1 MNSISEKPVVP
12 VLPDFR
18 RFGTWLRV
26 LIGANLL
33 AIAGA
38 VTRGATPTEWWQA
51 YLAMASVLQPTL
63 LLVVL
68 LLAGSCE
75 PLRRLAPRVGQ
86 GVVLAG
92 AVLVA
97 LLVEDAL
104 HFIGLGEG
112 SAIALLR
119 TALLTAAITGL
130 LLFYFELR
138 ARTEQPA
145 NTAARLAA
153 LTARIRPHFLFNSLN
168 AVLSLIR
175 DNPRQAESALES
187 LAELYRVLMRDPGE
201 LAPLSEEIALC
212 RQYLDLERL
221 RLGERLRVH
230 WDIAEIP
237 ADARVPA
244 LMLQP
249 LIENA
254 VYHGIEPAPEG
265 GDVSIRFARDGDD
278 LLVSLSNPL
287 GKSPRHSEG
296 NHMALANIR
305 ERLLLHYDVDARLT
319 IDQDADR
326 FRVTIRIPRR

>member
-1 MNSISEKPVVP
+1 MG
-12 VLPDFR
+12 FA
-18 RFGTWLRV
+18 LRV
-26 LIGANLL
+26 LLGVNLL
-33 AIAGA
+33 AAG
-38 VTRGATPTEWWQA
+38 GALVRSTTSAEWAEA
-51 YLAMASVLQPTL
+51 YLAMAPVLQPTL
-63 LLVVL
+63 LIVL
-68 LLAGSCE
+68 LLLAATGGVLARL
-75 PLRRLAPRVGQ
+75 PLRAGQ
-86 GVVLAG
+86 AVVLG
-92 AVLVA
+92 GSVLIAV
-97 LLVEDAL
+97 LVEDAL
-104 HFIGLGEG
+104 RFVGLGG
-112 SAIALLR
+112 QGGFGLLR
-119 TALLTAAITGL
+119 TALLAAGIAAL
-130 LLFYFELR
+130 LLLYFELR
-138 ARTEQPA
+138 ARAEQPA

-187 LAELYRVLMRDPGE
+187 LAELYRVLMRDPSE

-221 RLGERLRVH
+221 RLGDRLRVH

-254 VYHGIEPAPEG
+254 VYHGIEPAAEG
-265 GDVSIRFARDGDD
+265 GDVSIRFAREGED
-278 LLVSLSNPL
+278 LLISLRNPL

-305 ERLLLHYDVDARLT
+305 ERLLLHYDVDARLST
-319 IDQDADR
+319 EQDADS